1 MPASR
6 KPEQGA
12 WCCGLSR
19 GGWQREGWRGGMGC
33 VRMPGRRP
41 VPYPD
46 RGTESL
52 NDRGVLERGFTLIE
66 LVITVAIVGILALTA
81 MPMLEMTA
89 RRQKEVE
96 LRAALREIRGGI
108 DAYRRAVEE
117 GRLEKKVDESG
128 YPHRLEELD
137 QGVENVLDPN
147 KAKLYFMR
155 RLPRDPFGGDPALTA
170 AQSWGKRSYASPPD
184 APLEGKDVF
193 DVYSL
198 STGIGLNGIPYREW

>member
-1 MPASR
+1 MIF
-6 KPEQGA
+6 
-12 WCCGLSR
+12 
-19 GGWQREGWRGGMGC
+19 
-33 VRMPGRRP
+33 PGRR
-41 VPYPD
+41 
-46 RGTESL
+46 S
-52 NDRGVLERGFTLIE
+52 VLYADFGAKNLSGPSALGRGFTLIE

-89 RRQKEVE
+89 KRQNEVE
-96 LRAALREIRGGI
+96 LRAALREIRSGI

-117 GRLEKKVDESG
+117 GKLEKKVDESG

-137 QGVENVLDPN
+137 QGVENILDPN

-155 RLPRDPFGGDPALTA
+155 RLPRDPFSGEPALTA
-170 AQSWGKRSYASPPD
+170 AQTWGRRSYASPPD